1 MYQLVLTN
9 QFKKDIKRLQ
19 KRAYDMAI
27 IKQAIIDLENNGQ
40 LQSRLKPHRLSGN
53 YTGYWEAHLRN
64 DWLLIWK
71 VIEEEN
77 EVWLTRTG
85 THSDLF

>member
-1 MYQLVLTN
+1 MHQLVLTN

-40 LQSRLKPHRLSGN
+40 LQSTTSFIRKL
-53 YTGYWEAHLRN
+53 YWILGSS
-64 DWLLIWK
+64 LIK
-71 VIEEEN
+71 
-77 EVWLTRTG
+77 
-85 THSDLF
+85 

>member
-40 LQSRLKPHRLSGN
+40 LQSTTSFIRKLYWILGSSLK
-53 YTGYWEAHLRN
+53 
-64 DWLLIWK
+64 K
-71 VIEEEN
+71 
-77 EVWLTRTG
+77 
-85 THSDLF
+85 